1 MKMIYKDKIAL
12 ITGSASG
19 GLGQTIAEDLSR
31 EGARGIIITGR
42 SSKGSDMAI
51 RSIKKHGAEVLFVE
65 ADLSNPEDCKRLI
78 EVSDSHFGRID
89 GLVNS
94 AGTTERG
101 TIENTTLEMW
111 ESHMAINLRAPFLLM
126 QGCIKIMQREKI
138 AGSIINIVT
147 TSAHGGQPFLT
158 PYSTSKGALVTLTKN
173 VAFSQLKH
181 RIRVNAILPGWMDTP
196 GEHAIQKRF
205 HQAPDDWLEKA
216 EAKVPMGKL
225 AQPDELAKLVTLVL
239 SDQGGVMTGAVI
251 DYDQKAV
258 GGFD

>member
-1 MKMIYKDKIAL
+1 MIYKNKIAL
-12 ITGSASG
+12 VTGSTSG
-19 GLGQTIAEDLSR
+19 GLGQTIAENLAK
-31 EGARGIIITGR
+31 EGAGGIVLTGR
-42 SSKGSDMAI
+42 SSKGSDVAVNAV
-51 RSIKKHGAEVLFVE
+51 KQYGAEVLFIE
-65 ADLSNPEDCKRLI
+65 ADLSNPDDCKRLV
-78 EVSDSHFGRID
+78 ETTDKYFGRID
-89 GLVNS
+89 GLINS
-94 AGTTERG
+94 AGITDRG
-101 TIENTTLEMW
+101 TIEDTTVEMW
-111 ESHMAINLRAPFLLM
+111 DSHMAVNLRAPFLLM

-173 VAFSQLKH
+173 VAFSQLRN

-205 HQAPDDWLEKA
+205 HNAPDDWLEKA
-216 EAKVPMGKL
+216 EAQVPMGKL
-225 AQPDELAKLVTLVL
+225 AQPNELAKLVTLIL

-258 GGFD
+258 GAFD

>member
-1 MKMIYKDKIAL
+1 MIYKDKIAL
-12 ITGSASG
+12 VTGSASG
-19 GLGQTIAEDLSR
+19 GLGRTIAEDLSR
-31 EGARGIIITGR
+31 EGAKGIIITGR
-42 SSKGSDMAI
+42 SSTGSEKAI
-51 RSIKKHGAEVLFVE
+51 NAIKQYGAEVLFIQ
-65 ADLSNPEDCKRLI
+65 ADLSKPEDCFRII
-78 EVSDSHFGRID
+78 ESTDKHFGRVD
-89 GLVNS
+89 GLVNA
-94 AGTTERG
+94 AGITDRG

-111 ESHMAINLRAPFLLM
+111 DSHMSINLRAPFLLM

-196 GEHAIQKRF
+196 GEHAIQKKF
-205 HQAPDDWLEKA
+205 HGAKDDWLEKA
-216 EAKVPMGKL
+216 EAQVPMGKL
-225 AQPDELAKLVTLVL
+225 AQPDELAKLVTLIL
-239 SDQGGVMTGAVI
+239 SDQGGVMTGATI